1 MIFKVYYQESKN
13 EVPVREN
20 TKTVYVEAV
29 SEREV
34 RQSLKNRQINIE
46 FVQQLEGQYLEYEK
60 NHKNFELLE
69 TR

>member
-20 TKTVYVEAV
+20 TKTVYLEAA